1 MTVWIDRD
9 RAFVARRYDHL
20 ARLITLF
27 EWLLFVPGK
36 FREKAVATL
45 ELKPGDRV
53 LEIGCGT
60 GRNLPALRAAV
71 GDAGHVYG
79 IDLSAGMLTRAR
91 SLVDSHQ
98 WRNVTLV
105 HGDAVDSR
113 RPSHSMACCSAS
125 PTAQCRIITR
135 SFYRHW
141 RSCGQA
147 AASA

>member
-36 FREKAVATL
+36 FREQAVATL

-60 GRNLPALRAAV
+60 GRNLPPCER
-71 GDAGHVYG
+71 
-79 IDLSAGMLTRAR
+79 R
-91 SLVDSHQ
+91 LV
-98 WRNVTLV
+98 TP
-105 HGDAVDSR
+105 AT
-113 RPSHSMACCSAS
+113 SMASI
-125 PTAQCRIITR
+125 CRR
-135 SFYRHW
+135 E
-141 RSCGQA
+141 C
-147 AASA
+147 